1 MRYVLAILFCLLF
14 SISTFACEF
23 LIYARDYEVS
33 YKKGDIVAVFP
44 DGHKWGRLEGPPKFI
59 IIKVPSM
66 SVKEGRKYIT
76 GGTVDG
82 KEVRRRFYIPKG
94 LLDKAI
100 KQGGIIK
107 IDKTNVSQNIK
118 DKVKGE

>member
-59 IIKVPSM
+59 IIKVPGM
-66 SVKEGRKYIT
+66 SVKEGRKYIA
-76 GGTVDG
+76 GGIVDG
-82 KEVRRRFYIPKG
+82 KEVRRRFHIPKE
-94 LLDKAI
+94 LLSQALK
-100 KQGGIIK
+100 KGGTVQLN
-107 IDKTNVSQNIK
+107 KTNALQNIK